1 MVEDLR
7 QIMVMAEYQRHAAE
21 IVQDP
26 TLQLQ
31 NTARGQAGG
40 GGHLVSRGLDGGG
53 LERGQGGTEATKPVQ
68 ECVETPPVDC
78 RYV

>member
-53 LERGQGGTEATKPVQ
+53 TEATQPVQ